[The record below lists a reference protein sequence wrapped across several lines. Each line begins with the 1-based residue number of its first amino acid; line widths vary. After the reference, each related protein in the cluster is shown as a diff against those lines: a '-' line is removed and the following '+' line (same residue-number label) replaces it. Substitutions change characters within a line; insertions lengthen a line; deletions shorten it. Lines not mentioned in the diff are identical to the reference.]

1 MKLRYELDMPI
12 EAAEERLNQHMNLEH
27 SLLSVL
33 AKSLLIPFY
42 SKVGM
47 FGKLKED
54 KFWLVYI
61 CGGHRYAI
69 RCFFAEFINLN
80 GTTILQG
87 EFRFSIITW
96 LSLILPCCG
105 LLLIGSAVFQYEMFW
120 IPCSLILLSLFVVPT
135 ILMGIQESK
144 PRERKIEEFLLEIYS
159 NELMPKSTNE
169 PDDHQQMSEQ

>member
-1 MKLRYELDMPI
+1 MKLRYELNMPI
-12 EAAEERLNQHMNLEH
+12 EAAEERLNQHMNSEH
-27 SLLSVL
+27 SLWSVL

-54 KFWLVYI
+54 KLWLVYI

-69 RCFFAEFINLN
+69 RCFFAEFIDLN

-87 EFRFSIITW
+87 KFRFSIITW

-105 LLLIGSAVFQYEMFW
+105 LILIGSTVFQHEMFW
-120 IPCSLILLSLFVVPT
+120 SLWSLIPLSLFVVPVVG
-135 ILMGIQESK
+135 MGIHESK
-144 PRERKIEEFLLEIYS
+144 PRERKIKEFLLEIYAV
-159 NELMPKSTNE
+159 ELMPKNTEE
-169 PDDHQQMSEQ
+169 PDDHQ